1 MGQSPVGGMA
11 AHGSTETRGGGVRP
25 VDAPLTPID
34 RRIFVVAGGLFAF
47 LMVLS
52 ARYGFHRDELYFL
65 DGGRHLAASYVD
77 QPIFSPLIAR
87 LSLELF
93 GVSLT
98 GLRLWPSL
106 AAAGTVILGGLLARE
121 FGGGRVAQ
129 LVGALGV
136 ATAPALLGA
145 DHILDT
151 TPFDLLAWTA
161 LAWVVV
167 RIGRT
172 GDTRLWLAAGA
183 VLGLGL
189 TNKHSIAFFAIALC
203 VGTAVSKGS
212 AIFAN
217 RYFAVGAAIA
227 ALCALPDLWW
237 QVANH
242 WPTIGMTRALAQ
254 ENGGL
259 KNAIVFIPTQLVM
272 ASPVLVGVWLAGLR
286 FLWRSERALWRGL
299 AWSYGL
305 LFVFFAFTT
314 GAKPYYL
321 AATYF
326 FLIPAGAV
334 ALEQRWIGEPQRR
347 RIQYV
352 ALAISFAVAALL
364 TLPILPARQIGWTT
378 GLDPVPT
385 ETVGWPEL
393 VQSVAGVWHA
403 LPESQRAS
411 SVIFTGNY
419 GEAGA
424 INELGRRD
432 GLPEAVSGQNNVWY
446 WGPGDTRATTIVA
459 VVQGPLSGGAGQ
471 LVDQL
476 RGDFAHVRVVA
487 TLHNRPGIT
496 NQEEGGHIYI
506 CTGPVRSWG
515 ALWPTFKFYS

>member
-1 MGQSPVGGMA
+1 MSNQPDTDA
-11 AHGSTETRGGGVRP
+11 ATPRRTATVPADLSL
-25 VDAPLTPID
+25 APID
-34 RRIFVVAGGLFAF
+34 RRIYIVAGTLFTV

-52 ARYGFHRDELYFL
+52 SRYGFHRDELYFL
-65 DGGRHLAASYVD
+65 DCGRHLALSYVD

-87 LSLELF
+87 LSTELF

-98 GLRLWPSL
+98 GLRLWPAL

-121 FGGGRVAQ
+121 FGGGRLSQ

-172 GDTRLWLAAGA
+172 GNTRLWVGAG
-183 VLGLGL
+183 VIFGLGL

-203 VGTAVSKGS
+203 IGTVVSHGS
-212 AIFAN
+212 AVMRN
-217 RYFAVGAAIA
+217 RYFAIGAGVAVLFA
-227 ALCALPDLWW
+227 VPDLWW
-237 QVANH
+237 QVTHH
-242 WPTIGMTRALAQ
+242 WPTIGMTNTLAQ

-259 KNAIVFIPTQLVM
+259 KNGITFVFSQLFM
-272 ASPVLVGVWLAGLR
+272 ASPVLIGVWFVGLR
-286 FLWRSERALWRGL
+286 FLWGSGRPLWRGL

-305 LFVFFAFTT
+305 LFLFFAATT

-334 ALEQRWIGEPQRR
+334 ALEQLWTDEPRR
-347 RIQYV
+347 PRNHFV
-352 ALAISFAVAALL
+352 ALVISVIVTASF
-364 TLPILPARQIGWTT
+364 TLPFLPAREIGWTT
-378 GLDPVPT
+378 NIDPVPT
-385 ETVGWPEL
+385 ETVGWPEFI
-393 VQSVAGVWHA
+393 QTVAHVWHG
-403 LPESQRAS
+403 LPASQRAS
-411 SVIFTGNY
+411 AVIFTGNY

-424 INELGRRD
+424 ITELGSRD

-446 WGPGDTRATTIVA
+446 WGPGNTRATSVVA

-471 LVDQL
+471 LVGQL
-476 RGDFAHVRVVA
+476 RRDFSYVRDVA
-487 TLHNRPGIT
+487 TLYNRPGIT
-496 NQEEGGHIYI
+496 NQEQGGHVYI
-506 CTGPVRSWG
+506 CTGPVKSWG
-515 ALWPTFKFYS
+515 AMWPSFKFYS

>member
-1 MGQSPVGGMA
+1 MA
-11 AHGSTETRGGGVRP
+11 
-25 VDAPLTPID
+25 
-34 RRIFVVAGGLFAF
+34 
-47 LMVLS
+47 LS

-65 DGGRHLAASYVD
+65 DCGRHLALSYVD

-87 LSLELF
+87 FSLELF

-121 FGGGRVAQ
+121 FGGGRLSQ

-172 GDTRLWLAAGA
+172 GETRLWVAAG
-183 VLGLGL
+183 VILGLGL
-189 TNKHSIAFFAIALC
+189 TNKHSIAFFAVALC
-203 VGTAVSKGS
+203 AGTVVSRGS
-212 AIFAN
+212 AIMRNRFFAIGAGIAVL
-217 RYFAVGAAIA
+217 FAV
-227 ALCALPDLWW
+227 PDLCW
-237 QVANH
+237 QVAHH

-259 KNAIVFIPTQLVM
+259 KNAIVFIPSQLFM
-272 ASPVLVGVWLAGLR
+272 ASPVLIGVWFAGLR
-286 FLWRSERALWRGL
+286 FLWRSGRPLWRGL

-305 LFVFFAFTT
+305 LFIFFALTT

-334 ALEQRWIGEPQRR
+334 ALEQRWIAEPRR
-347 RIQYV
+347 RRNQYV
-352 ALAISFAVAALL
+352 ALAISFVVAAAI
-364 TLPILPARQIGWTT
+364 TLPILPASWIGWTT
-378 GLDPVPT
+378 NIDPVPT

-393 VQSVAGVWHA
+393 VQTVSGVWHA
-403 LPESQRAS
+403 LPASQRAS
-411 SVIFTGNY
+411 AVIFTGNY

-424 INELGRRD
+424 INELGRQD
-432 GLPEAVSGQNNVWY
+432 GLPDAVSGQNNVWY
-446 WGPGDTRATTIVA
+446 WGPGNDRATTVVA
-459 VVQGPLSGGAGQ
+459 VVQGPLSGGAQQ
-471 LVDQL
+471 LVAQL
-476 RGDFAHVRVVA
+476 RGDFSRVKVVA
-487 TLHNRPGIT
+487 TLHNRPGVT
-496 NQEEGGHIYI
+496 NQEEGGHVYI
-506 CTGPVRSWG
+506 CTGPVRPWG
-515 ALWPTFKFYS
+515 ALWPSFKFYS

>member
-1 MGQSPVGGMA
+1 MRRALSDEQSHDSAGPA
-11 AHGSTETRGGGVRP
+11 PSGSPPADVQL
-25 VDAPLTPID
+25 APID
-34 RRIFVVAGGLFAF
+34 RRIFVVAVGLFAL
-47 LMVLS
+47 LMALS
-52 ARYGFHRDELYFL
+52 SRYGFHRDELYFL
-65 DGGRHLAASYVD
+65 DCGRHLAASYVD

-121 FGGGRVAQ
+121 FGGGRTAQ
-129 LVGALGV
+129 FVGALGV

-172 GDTRLWLAAGA
+172 GDIRLWLVAGA
-183 VLGLGL
+183 VLGVGL
-189 TNKHSIAFFAIALC
+189 TNKHSIAFFALALC
-203 VGTAVSKGS
+203 VGTVISKGS
-212 AIFAN
+212 TILRN
-217 RYFAVGAAIA
+217 RFFVFGAAIA
-227 ALCALPDLWW
+227 VIFTIPDLWW
-237 QVANH
+237 QIAHH

-259 KNAIVFIPTQLVM
+259 KNAIVFIPSQLFM
-272 ASPVLVGVWLAGLR
+272 ASPLLIGVWVAGLR
-286 FLWRSERALWRGL
+286 FLWRSERPLWRGL
-299 AWSYGL
+299 AWSYVL
-305 LFVFFAFTT
+305 LFIFFAATT

-334 ALEQRWIGEPQRR
+334 SFEQQWATEPRR
-347 RIQYV
+347 VRGVYA
-352 ALAISFAVAALL
+352 ALAVSFVVAASF
-364 TLPILPARQIGWTT
+364 TLPFLPASEIGWTAQI
-378 GLDPVPT
+378 DPVPT

-393 VQSVAGVWHA
+393 VQTVAGVWHG
-403 LPESQRAS
+403 LPPAQRAS
-411 SVIFTGNY
+411 AVIFTGNY

-446 WGPGDTRATTIVA
+446 WGPGNDRATTIVA
-459 VVQGPLSGGAGQ
+459 VVQGHPAGGAQQ

-476 RGDFAHVRVVA
+476 RKDFSEVKVVA

-496 NQEEGGHIYI
+496 NQEEGGHVYL
-506 CTGPVRSWG
+506 CTGPVESWG
-515 ALWPTFKFYS
+515 ALWPSFKFYS